1 MSKTIS
7 SVDERLDLPFSD
19 SVESVRLKHQQQAQQ
34 LLDAYNKGD
43 PHAVEKF
50 HRRVPDAASP
60 DYKPSL
66 LHARLLVASD
76 NTIPRR
82 LSLEKLKK
90 ESKDLLKQLKA
101 AAPEALERLDPRLHT
116 KAATLKLADA
126 QYIIARENG
135 LPSWAKLK
143 HHIAAMSDAREHIE
157 RSPSSLSSS
166 PSSPDAEYSTLH
178 IRCGNDIEQALLSA
192 GFKGDF
198 LEISNPFPQGHVPH
212 FDALEAFIQI
222 RTTFLTQHY
231 GSYVPEDRM
240 QNTEAEIRNVEDV
253 LRHAPERYERIVL
266 WYEHDAFDQLSKA
279 YVLAHLAELNLD
291 NALVECIQI
300 NSFPG
305 VKKFIGI
312 GQLSGMPE
320 AILTLWSQRQAIS
333 PAMIAYGARC
343 WLAFTK
349 DDPLE
354 LWRLTEEDTP
364 FSDMQQ
370 ALKRMLMELPW
381 TGNGLSLTEYL
392 SLDIL
397 AREGEMRPGAI
408 FSLLMTESDPQPF
421 LGDIML
427 LAILRPLWEAEHPAI
442 TVLEEFP
449 DKNPMRQTL
458 LSITDLGRSLLE
470 KNTNLLTL
478 QNRQPADDRHVGG
491 VHISANKKN
500 WHWNPI
506 LSKPVFE

>member
-1 MSKTIS
+1 MSKTIFG
-7 SVDERLDLPFSD
+7 VNERQDLPFSGT
-19 SVESVRLKHQQQAQQ
+19 VESVRLKHQQQAQQ
-34 LLDAYNKGD
+34 LLEAYNNGD

-50 HRRVPDAASP
+50 HNRVADATSP

-90 ESKDLLKQLKA
+90 ESKELLKQLKT
-101 AAPEALERLDPRLHT
+101 AAPEALERLEPRLHA

-157 RSPSSLSSS
+157 HS
-166 PSSPDAEYSTLH
+166 PSSPDAEYTTLH
-178 IRCGNDIEQALLSA
+178 IRCGNDIEQALLSC

-212 FDALEAFIQI
+212 FDSLEEFTKI
-222 RTTFLTQHY
+222 RTKFLTQHY
-231 GSYVPEDRM
+231 KSYVPEDRI
-240 QNTEAEIRNVEDV
+240 QNTEAEIHNVEHV

-279 YVLAHLAELNLD
+279 YVLAHLAELNL
-291 NALVECIQI
+291 NNILVECIQI

-312 GQLSGMPE
+312 GQLSAIPE

-343 WLAFTK
+343 WLAFTN
-349 DDPLE
+349 DDPLD
-354 LWRLTEEDTP
+354 LWRLTEEESP
-364 FSDMQQ
+364 SSDMQQ

-381 TGNGLSLTEYL
+381 TGNGLSLTEHL

-442 TVLEEFP
+442 TVLEELQGE
-449 DKNPMRQTL
+449 NPMRQTL

-470 KNTNLLTL
+470 KNTDWLTL
-478 QNRQPADDRHVGG
+478 HSGQLSVERHVGG
-491 VHISANKKN
+491 VHITSNKKN
-500 WHWNPI
+500 WYWNPI

>member
-1 MSKTIS
+1 MSEITFG
-7 SVDERLDLPFSD
+7 VNERQDLPFLD
-19 SVESVRLKHQQQAQQ
+19 RVESVRLRHQQQAQL
-34 LLDAYNKGD
+34 LLDAYNSGD
-43 PHAVEKF
+43 PHAIEKF
-50 HRRVPDAASP
+50 HSRVADATSP
-60 DYKPSL
+60 NYKPSL

-90 ESKDLLKQLKA
+90 ESKELLKQLKA
-101 AAPEALERLDPRLHT
+101 AAPEALERLEPRLHV
-116 KAATLKLADA
+116 KAVTLKLADA

-143 HHIAAMSDAREHIE
+143 HHIAAMNDARERIDHT
-157 RSPSSLSSS
+157 SSS
-166 PSSPDAEYSTLH
+166 PDEEHTTLH
-178 IRCGNDIEQALLSA
+178 IRCGDDIEQALLGC

-198 LEISNPFPQGHVPH
+198 LEVSNPFPQGAVPH
-212 FDALEAFIQI
+212 FDSLEEFIQI

-231 GSYVPEDRM
+231 GSYIPESRI
-240 QNTEAEIRNVEDV
+240 QNAEAEIRNVEDV

-291 NALVECIQI
+291 NTLVECIQI

-312 GQLSGMPE
+312 GQLSRMPE
-320 AILTLWSQRQAIS
+320 AILTLWSQRQAVS
-333 PAMIAYGARC
+333 PTMIAYGARS

-349 DDPLE
+349 DDPLD
-354 LWRLTEEDTP
+354 LWHLTEEESP
-364 FSDMQQ
+364 FSDMQR

-381 TGNGLSLTEYL
+381 SGNGLSLTEHL

-421 LGDIML
+421 LGDIMF
-427 LAILRPLWEAEHPAI
+427 LAILRPLWKAEHPAI
-442 TVLEEFP
+442 TVLEEFQ
-449 DKNPMRQTL
+449 DENPMRQML

-470 KNTNLLTL
+470 TNANWLTL
-478 QNRQPADDRHVGG
+478 HSRLIPVDRHVGG
-491 VHISANKKN
+491 IRITSNKKN
-500 WHWNPI
+500 WYWNPI

>member
-1 MSKTIS
+1 MSEIIFG
-7 SVDERLDLPFSD
+7 VNERQDFPSSD
-19 SVESVRLKHQQQAQQ
+19 SVESVRSKHQQQAQR
-34 LLDAYNKGD
+34 LLDAFNNGD

-50 HRRVPDAASP
+50 HSRVADASSP
-60 DYKPSL
+60 NYKPSL

-90 ESKDLLKQLKA
+90 ESKDLLKQLKTG
-101 AAPEALERLDPRLHT
+101 APEALERLEPRLHK

-143 HHIAAMSDAREHIE
+143 HHIAAMTDAREHINHA
-157 RSPSSLSSS
+157 SSS
-166 PSSPDAEYSTLH
+166 PDSEYTTLH
-178 IRCGNDIEQALLSA
+178 IRCGDDIKKALLSC

-212 FDALEAFIQI
+212 FDSIEEFIKI

-231 GSYVPEDRM
+231 GSYVPESRT

-291 NALVECIQI
+291 KVRIECIQI

-312 GQLSGMPE
+312 GQLSRMPE
-320 AILTLWSQRQAIS
+320 AILTLWSQRQTVS
-333 PAMIAYGARC
+333 PAMIAFGARS

-349 DDPLE
+349 DNPLD
-354 LWRLTEEDTP
+354 LWHLTEEESP

-370 ALKRMLMELPW
+370 AFKRMLMELPW
-381 TGNGLSLTEYL
+381 AGSGLSLTEHL

-397 AREGEMRPGAI
+397 AREGEMRAGAI

-442 TVLEEFP
+442 TMLEEYQ
-449 DKNPMRQTL
+449 DENPMRQML
-458 LSITDLGRSLLE
+458 LSITDLGRSLLQ
-470 KNTNLLTL
+470 KNTNWLTPHSNL
-478 QNRQPADDRHVGG
+478 RPVDRYVGG
-491 VHISANKKN
+491 IHITSNTKN
-500 WHWNPI
+500 WYWNPM
-506 LSKPVFE
+506 LGKPVFE

>member
-1 MSKTIS
+1 MSNIMFG
-7 SVDERLDLPFSD
+7 VNNRQDLPFSD
-19 SVESVRLKHQQQAQQ
+19 SVETVRLKHQQKAQQ
-34 LLDAYNKGD
+34 LLDAYNNGD
-43 PHAVEKF
+43 PQAVEKF
-50 HRRVPDAASP
+50 HRRVADAASP

-90 ESKDLLKQLKA
+90 ESKDLLKQIKTS
-101 AAPEALERLDPRLHT
+101 APEALERLEPRLHA

-157 RSPSSLSSS
+157 RSPSS
-166 PSSPDAEYSTLH
+166 PSSPDAEYTTLH
-178 IRCGNDIEQALLSA
+178 IRCGDDIEQALLRG

-212 FDALEAFIQI
+212 FDSLEAFINI

-231 GSYVPEDRM
+231 GSYVPKDRI

-253 LRHAPERYERIVL
+253 LRHAPELYERIVL

-279 YVLAHLAELNLD
+279 YVLAHLAELNL
-291 NALVECIQI
+291 NNILVECIQI

-312 GQLSGMPE
+312 GQLSSMPE

-333 PAMIAYGARC
+333 PALIAYGARS
-343 WLAFTK
+343 WLAFTQ

-354 LWRLTEEDTP
+354 LWRLIEEKTP
-364 FSDMQQ
+364 FGDMQQ

-442 TVLEEFP
+442 TVLEEFQ
-449 DKNPMRQTL
+449 DENPMRQTL
-458 LSITDLGRSLLE
+458 LAITDLGRSLLE
-470 KNTNLLTL
+470 KNTDWLTL
-478 QNRQPADDRHVGG
+478 HSGGLTVDRHVGG
-491 VHISANKKN
+491 VHITSNKKN
-500 WHWNPI
+500 WYWNPI

>member
-1 MSKTIS
+1 MSEIIFG
-7 SVDERLDLPFSD
+7 VNEREDFPFSN
-19 SVESVRLKHQQQAQQ
+19 SVESIRSKHQQQAQQ
-34 LLDAYNKGD
+34 LLDAYNNGD
-43 PHAVEKF
+43 LHAVEKF
-50 HRRVPDAASP
+50 HSRVADATLP

-76 NTIPRR
+76 KTIPRK

-90 ESKDLLKQLKA
+90 ESKELLKQLKTA
-101 AAPEALERLDPRLHT
+101 VPEALERLDPRFHT

-143 HHIAAMSDAREHIE
+143 HHITAMNDAREQIDK
-157 RSPSSLSSS
+157 SSSS
-166 PSSPDAEYSTLH
+166 PDSEYTTLH
-178 IRCGNDIEQALLSA
+178 IRCGDDIEKALLSC

-212 FDALEAFIQI
+212 FDSMEKFIKI

-231 GSYVPEDRM
+231 GSYVTESRT

-253 LRHAPERYERIVL
+253 LHHASERYERIVL

-291 NALVECIQI
+291 NTLVECIQI

-312 GQLSGMPE
+312 GQLSRIPE
-320 AILTLWSQRQAIS
+320 AILTLWSQRQAVS
-333 PAMIAYGARC
+333 PAMIAYGARS

-349 DDPLE
+349 DDPLG
-354 LWRLTEEDTP
+354 LWHLTEEETP
-364 FSDMQQ
+364 FSDMQR
-370 ALKRMLMELPW
+370 ALKRILMELPW
-381 TGNGLSLTEYL
+381 LGNGLSLTEHL

-421 LGDIML
+421 LGDIMFL
-427 LAILRPLWEAEHPAI
+427 TTLRPLWEAEYPAI
-442 TVLEEFP
+442 TVLEEFQ
-449 DKNPMRQTL
+449 DENPMRQTL

-470 KNTNLLTL
+470 RNANWLTL
-478 QNRQPADDRHVGG
+478 HGRLISFDRHVGG
-491 VHISANKKN
+491 IHISSNKKN
-500 WHWNPI
+500 WYWNPM
-506 LSKPVFE
+506 LNKPVLE